1 MNTILARFASLA
13 FIILLGCV
21 WHPDLDENFK
31 DVSTDVEIP
40 PVQINLLD
48 VGDTIQITGLTD
60 LTYSIEGLDPTANF
74 WVRITGEDIDYRKDG
89 LTGTIQYGPDNKA
102 GYEILTLQV
111 YVKSGT
117 GSLADMLNVEKI
129 VFERSWVLS
138 LDTTPPEDIF
148 ITSIGPDN
156 GSLKIEWTPYTRA
169 NFSRFQITKIRANGI
184 ESYVIDD
191 QNSNYFY
198 DSSYVGGETLYRVS
212 IVTQNG
218 FSKTSPNE
226 TYVDTDAPALVE
238 YEILQ
243 PISEP
248 AMRMFFSAS
257 KYPANVARYEV
268 YESAYANTTGQLIL
282 TTTNPTDTSFTLEP
296 SFGRT
301 RYVLV
306 ITFGKVR
313 DLSQQEEVVYQT
325 EEYRYGE
332 AIAPYEEIFMAP
344 QIDRFFTKTNNQLK
358 GFSISTNAPAGT
370 LTLPAGVGVN
380 LSPLQDRVLGMNDAH
395 LYIWDAL
402 TLTLT
407 NEYDFSSLLGP
418 GEHIFGFG
426 LTKDNRLLLSRGTN
440 SGGLAHLLIV
450 DMASQTILNEYSG
463 FRTCKLIEMAD
474 DNTAVR
480 NYGNNSYNRITKI
493 ENGALL
499 FVGVTAEGTDP
510 LVFNPADQTQA
521 IVGNNQSNKIIIR
534 DIATLNII
542 SEISTPLVGI
552 YSIDE
557 HAGVAGGFQTGTSY
571 LVFDYVNQET
581 RWSGKVDNYPTP
593 WGDYL
598 YSSEGVRL
606 KFRE

>member
-218 FSKTSPNE
+218 LSKTSPNE
-226 TYVDTDAPALVE
+226 TYVDSDAPALVE